1 MSSIAAPMRANHDG
15 VHIQFME
22 IARMLIRLFAMLLLS
37 IAMFDARAQLG
48 EPSTEPNVAPDMIS
62 LSYSAAKSK
71 LVAPGYIKL
80 IANAVDVD
88 GTIVSISFYS
98 GSTLIGTITNDDTFI
113 WTNVPAGTYTLTA
126 IAKDNRNG
134 LSLPSTALTVT
145 MAGNVAPTVTMTAT
159 LTGATA
165 PGTVSLSAA
174 AGDSD
179 GSISKVEF
187 FNGTALLAIVTQA
200 PFTYIWSNVATG
212 SYSLTARATDN
223 SGSTTWTQPSVVAV
237 AAGAPQLYYVYADQV
252 NTAREVTNSAGVP
265 VWRADTTEPFG
276 ANMPNENPSGLGTFS
291 YNLRFPGQ
299 YYEQESN
306 LYYNYFRDYDPQ
318 MGRYIESDP
327 IGLRGRINT
336 YSYVEGNPLRRSD
349 RFGLFGPAEHRWI
362 TAAAMNSAEKCKDG
376 PSLPNDLPSLVSGV
390 DRWPHSQEP
399 ENSYWHAMS
408 DGTSDQTPQQ
418 AEDLYSNYVNENIA
432 SGTPEGLARALH
444 AVQDSAASGHR
455 GFQPWAGGIPGPHH
469 LRGDLLPSS
478 SSLDLAIKKSKDVI
492 DRYNERCGCKKR

>member
-1 MSSIAAPMRANHDG
+1 M
-15 VHIQFME
+15 
-22 IARMLIRLFAMLLLS
+22 
-37 IAMFDARAQLG
+37 
-48 EPSTEPNVAPDMIS
+48 
-62 LSYSAAKSK
+62 
-71 LVAPGYIKL
+71 
-80 IANAVDVD
+80 
-88 GTIVSISFYS
+88 
-98 GSTLIGTITNDDTFI
+98 DDLHVFR
-113 WTNVPAGTYTLTA
+113 WTNVPIGTYTVTA
-126 IAKDNRNG
+126 VATDNRG
-134 LSLPSTALTVT
+134 ATVT
-145 MAGNVAPTVTMTAT
+145 SAPWTVRVAANVPPNISIASPVNNVPVVVSGNAGTVVLKADTSDEVGHVNQVQYYSNGVLLYKSFTRGSWLVNWNNAPVGTYTITAKAIDHNGASTMSAPVTLIVTSNAPPTVSMTAT
-159 LTGATA
+159 PTVATA
-165 PGTVSLSAA
+165 PGTIALSAVA
-174 AGDSD
+174 SDSD
-179 GSISKVEF
+179 GSVSKVEF
-187 FNGTALLAIVTQA
+187 FNGTALLATVIQA
-200 PFTYIWSNVATG
+200 PFAYTWSNVAAG

-223 SGSTTWTQPSVVAV
+223 VGSATTTQPSVVTIAT
-237 AAGAPQLYYVYADQV
+237 GAPQLYYVYADQV

-265 VWRADTTEPFG
+265 VWRADTDEPFG

-299 YYEQESN
+299 YYDQESN

-318 MGRYIESDP
+318 IGRYIESDP
-327 IGLRGRINT
+327 IGLRGGINT

-362 TAAAMNSAEKCKDG
+362 TAEAMNSAEKCKDG

-455 GFQPWAGGIPGPHH
+455 GFQPWAGGIPSPRH
-469 LRGDLLPSS
+469 LRGDVLPSL